1 MAPSA
6 VIPPAE
12 TVSELVK
19 SGINRTVINT
29 APSTT
34 PNGSSSKLNE
44 LDANKLIFTRNLNP
58 HSVPK
63 PNSPEVWAQN
73 VYEHSAAT

>member
-6 VIPPAE
+6 VTPPAE
-12 TVSELVK
+12 TVSELVI
-19 SGINRTVINT
+19 SGINRTVVDT
-29 APSTT
+29 APSMTLK
-34 PNGSSSKLNE
+34 SSPSKLNE

-58 HSVPK
+58 HSVPT

-73 VYEHSAAT
+73 VYGHSVAT